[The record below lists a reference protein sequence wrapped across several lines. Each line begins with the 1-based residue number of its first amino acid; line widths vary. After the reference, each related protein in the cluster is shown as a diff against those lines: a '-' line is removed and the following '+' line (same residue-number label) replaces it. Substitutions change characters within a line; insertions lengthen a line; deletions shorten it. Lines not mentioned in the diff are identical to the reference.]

1 MNNIILIYVLIA
13 LFPICIYLSIS
24 RPFVFPLGLYVLLLP
39 FDSILAIT
47 GATQGATLTKF
58 LGILTIPVLFIK
70 GGFENRLKKP
80 NSASIWWIFFV
91 IYSISSIA
99 WSIVPEK
106 VLTRIPTLIGLFV
119 LYLIASSYK
128 PYEKEL
134 ETLKKY
140 IVIGGLIAS
149 IISIYFFFSGQFLS
163 GNLGARGSLAIGAR
177 STNPN
182 LFAFT
187 LLLHIA
193 YCLGMISNQT
203 QKLKGLYAASLSVMI
218 ISIVITGSRGG
229 MIGMAIFFIVY
240 ILIAKQKITAGI
252 ILIIS
257 GIIILLTIQGLFM
270 ERWSIALGTGGAGR
284 LTIWYIGLMALSKYW
299 LFGSGLENFPVAYNE
314 FVNYAS
320 NYTYL
325 NMDAHNTYLRM
336 IVELGII
343 GFLFWIIG
351 IVKHYWVVQKHH
363 FQEKNDRVILLA
375 AFFAILISSFFST
388 FIWTKSFW
396 LLWIMIML
404 HINVIRDDSESE
416 IEMTS

>member
-1 MNNIILIYVLIA
+1 
-13 LFPICIYLSIS
+13 
-24 RPFVFPLGLYVLLLP
+24 
-39 FDSILAIT
+39 
-47 GATQGATLTKF
+47 
-58 LGILTIPVLFIK
+58 
-70 GGFENRLKKP
+70 
-80 NSASIWWIFFV
+80 
-91 IYSISSIA
+91 
-99 WSIVPEK
+99 
-106 VLTRIPTLIGLFV
+106 
-119 LYLIASSYK
+119 
-128 PYEKEL
+128 
-134 ETLKKY
+134 
-140 IVIGGLIAS
+140 
-149 IISIYFFFSGQFLS
+149 
-163 GNLGARGSLAIGAR
+163 
-177 STNPN
+177 
-182 LFAFT
+182 
-187 LLLHIA
+187 
-193 YCLGMISNQT
+193 
-203 QKLKGLYAASLSVMI
+203 
-218 ISIVITGSRGG
+218 
-229 MIGMAIFFIVY
+229 
-240 ILIAKQKITAGI
+240 
-252 ILIIS
+252 
-257 GIIILLTIQGLFM
+257 M